1 MTIRF
6 RRRRLLGGGLAALL
20 VGGAVAFASWDVC
33 LSAWVLRGVKVPSC
47 PDGQFRQVVE
57 VHGSGLARGDTG
69 QVMVVT
75 HALAPHPESG
85 QLMKAPVTKGT
96 AAVFLVDGEGK
107 ETPLPLSKE
116 TDWKRT
122 QDDRSL
128 SARVVLPEVPDGD
141 YQFRARVTSPLGT
154 DSVDAPLPLY
164 ANALAHVLT
173 DRPLYEPGHEVLFRA
188 VVLRAKDLAPLDGR
202 PGTWVVRDSTGE
214 VVLEERAP
222 AGPWGVVAGRFPLD
236 RGAPQGSWTVSW
248 VSGGAQASASFE
260 VKPFTLPRFRVEAR
274 SARPFWRAD
283 EVPVVDGQVTYASG
297 APVADVEVGLTWN
310 IHGDWPAPTEW
321 HAGGLPDRARTDAAG
336 RFRLSLPRVP
346 LDLRGQAQLVARLVA
361 RDAAGD
367 RIEGGVSLLLSEDA
381 LQVSAVTEVEGGLA
395 PGFNNR
401 VYVRATTAAGQVLP
415 GTELTVKRAWD
426 PRDEGVRALTDED
439 GVAVF
444 QLDPGP
450 PVNVVVPPM
459 PVRPPPPEPTVR
471 LGQTRNL
478 LAPETEASLE
488 DLLALEKGLA
498 ALEPCARFVTREDGE
513 MEVALGL
520 RVSASGAVVDVVT
533 GEEGALP
540 ACVASAL
547 RTRVLPA
554 GRERVFQVSLAI
566 MDPGLPELEVEVE
579 AAIGAPEM
587 LVAALSDAALDART
601 CLPRDLGMEAPL
613 PAALSWRLG
622 KRGLE
627 SLTWVTLPKQSN
639 ALAASALPCIQERFA
654 RVRLPEAEYR
664 QNALGVG
671 HLTARLSGEKG
682 RQAVSQAT
690 TFLGYE
696 LKVSGTQRGE
706 VVGET
711 KLVLR
716 PAEVPPTRLRATP
729 VLARGGEEVRIEL
742 MRGPQ
747 FEGPLPDTL
756 VLQAGNQRM
765 EEKVDKATRSVRFKL
780 PEDFEGWAMTYWEG
794 AQGRVYVAPRA
805 QLSVE
810 VTPDKQRYAPG
821 ELARLQLQTRVDG
834 QDGPAAVGLFG
845 VDETLAQ
852 LAPLPGPDALGQLRP
867 VPTVA
872 SPAFGVLDG
881 QALAMGRIRGA
892 NAASA
897 AVLRV
902 SDVPRREHTEPR
914 VTVNAVTAFEPES
927 ELTEP
932 FYAVLAE
939 LHAQVRAW
947 EEKAPQGQTLDP
959 AGMARLWEGALAAC
973 EKRGDKVRDAF
984 GRRLKLSRLPVDL
997 LALTDPR
1004 AVVSSGTRLPE
1015 DVENWNAWVA
1025 REAP

>member
-33 LSAWVLRGVKVPSC
+33 LSAWVLQGVKVPSC

-57 VHGSGLARGDTG
+57 VHGTGLARGNTA
-69 QVMVVT
+69 QVLVVA

-85 QLMKAPVTKGT
+85 QMMKAPVTKGS
-96 AAVFLVDGEGK
+96 AAVFLVDAEGK
-107 ETPLPLSKE
+107 ETPLPLAKE
-116 TDWKRT
+116 SDWTRSQGDRT
-122 QDDRSL
+122 L
-128 SARVVLPEVPDGD
+128 SARVVLPDVPDGD
-141 YQFRARVTSPLGT
+141 YRLRARVTSPLGT

-188 VVLRAKDLAPLDGR
+188 VALRAQDLAPLDGR

-236 RGAPQGSWTVSW
+236 RGAPQGTWTVNW
-248 VSGGAQASASFE
+248 TSGGAQASASFE
-260 VKPFTLPRFRVEAR
+260 VKPFTLPRFRVEAH

-283 EVPVVDGQVTYASG
+283 EVPVVDGQVMYASG
-297 APVADVEVGLTWN
+297 APVADVEVGLTWD

-321 HAGGLPDRARTDAAG
+321 QAGGLPTRARTDAAG
-336 RFRLSLPRVP
+336 RFRVSLPRVP
-346 LDLRGQAQLVARLVA
+346 MDLRGQAQLVARLVA

-367 RIEGGVSLLLSEDA
+367 RIEGGVSLLLAEDA

-395 PGFNNR
+395 QGFNNR

-426 PRDEGVRALTDED
+426 PRDEGVHATTDED

-444 QLDPGP
+444 QLDPGA

-459 PVRPPPPEPTVR
+459 PVRPPLPEPTVR
-471 LGQTRNL
+471 LGQTRSL
-478 LAPETEASLE
+478 LAPEMDASLE
-488 DLLALEKGLA
+488 DLLALER
-498 ALEPCARFVTREDGE
+498 ALPSIEPCARFVTREHGE
-513 MEVALGL
+513 VDVELGL
-520 RVSASGAVVDVVT
+520 RVSASGAVLDVVT
-533 GEEGALP
+533 GEGSLP

-554 GRERVFQVSLAI
+554 GRERIFQVSLELR
-566 MDPGLPELEVEVE
+566 DPGLPELEVEVE
-579 AAIGAPEM
+579 SAYGAPET
-587 LVAALSDAALDART
+587 LVAALADAARDARA
-601 CLPRDLGMEAPL
+601 CLPRSLGEQAPL

-627 SLTWVTLPKQSN
+627 SLTWVPLPKQSG
-639 ALAASALPCIQERFA
+639 ALAASAMPCIQERFA
-654 RVRLPEAEYR
+654 RVRLPAFARPVE
-664 QNALGVG
+664 ALGVVR
-671 HLTARLSGEKG
+671 LTVHPTGEQG
-682 RQAVSQAT
+682 RQAVSHAT

-696 LKVSGTQRGE
+696 LKVSGTQGGE
-706 VVGET
+706 SVGET

-716 PAEVPPTRLRATP
+716 PAEVPLTRLRATP

-780 PEDFEGWAMTYWEG
+780 PEDFEGWALSYWEG
-794 AQGRVYVAPRA
+794 AQSRVYVAPRA

-852 LAPLPGPDALGQLRP
+852 LAPLPGPDAMGRLRP
-867 VPTVA
+867 APTVA

-892 NAASA
+892 NAGSA

-902 SDVPRREHTEPR
+902 SDVPRREHTQPR
-914 VTVNAVTAFEPES
+914 VSVNAVMPFEPES

-932 FYAVLAE
+932 FYAVLGE
-939 LHAQVRAW
+939 LHAQVRTW
-947 EEKAPQGQTLDP
+947 EEKAPAGQTLDP

-973 EKRGDKVRDAF
+973 EKRGDKVTDAF

>member
-69 QVMVVT
+69 QVFVVT

-85 QLMKAPVTKGT
+85 QMMKAPVTKAT
-96 AAVFLVDGEGK
+96 AAMFLVDGAGK
-107 ETPLPLSKE
+107 ETPLPLAQE
-116 TDWKRT
+116 TDWTRT
-122 QDDRSL
+122 QDDRGL
-128 SARVVLPEVPDGD
+128 SARVVVPEVPDGD
-141 YQFRARVTSPLGT
+141 YQLRARVTSPLGT
-154 DSVDAPLPLY
+154 DTVDAPLPLY

-236 RGAPQGSWTVSW
+236 RGAPQGTWTVNW

-297 APVADVEVGLTWN
+297 APVAAVEVSLTWDVQ
-310 IHGDWPAPTEW
+310 GDWPAPTEW
-321 HAGGLPDRARTDAAG
+321 QTGGLPDRARTDAAG

-346 LDLRGQAQLVARLVA
+346 MDLRGQARLVARLVA

-367 RIEGGVSLLLSEDA
+367 RIVGGVSLLLAEDA

-426 PRDEGVRALTDED
+426 PRDEGVRAVTDED

-471 LGQTRNL
+471 LGQTRSL
-478 LAPETEASLE
+478 LAPGMEASLE
-488 DLLALEKGLA
+488 DLLALEK
-498 ALEPCARFVTREDGE
+498 ALPALVPCARFVTREQGE
-513 MEVALGL
+513 LDVELGL
-520 RVSASGAVVDVVT
+520 RVSASGAVLDVVT
-533 GEEGALP
+533 GASPLP
-540 ACVASAL
+540 ACVASVL
-547 RTRVLPA
+547 RSRTLPA
-554 GRERVFQVSLAI
+554 GRERVLQVDLSVR
-566 MDPGLPELEVEVE
+566 DPGLPELELEVDS
-579 AAIGAPEM
+579 AHGAPES
-587 LVAALSDAALDART
+587 LVAALADAARDARA
-601 CLPRDLGMEAPL
+601 CLPRDLSMEAPL

-627 SLTWVTLPKQSN
+627 SLTWVTLPKQSG

-654 RVRLPEAEYR
+654 RVRLSDAARTED
-664 QNALGVG
+664 ALGVA
-671 HLTARLSGEKG
+671 HLTAQPSAGMG
-682 RQAVSQAT
+682 RQGVAQAT

-696 LKVSGTQRGE
+696 LKVSGTQGGE
-706 VVGET
+706 AVGET

-742 MRGPQ
+742 LRGPR
-747 FEGPLPDTL
+747 FAGPLPDTL
-756 VLQAGNQRM
+756 VLQAGNQRL
-765 EEKVDKATRSVRFKL
+765 EAKVDKATRSVRFKL
-780 PEDFEGWAMTYWEG
+780 PEDFEGWAMTAWEG

-810 VTPDKQRYAPG
+810 VTPDKPRYAPG
-821 ELARLQLQTRVDG
+821 ELARLQLRTRVDG

-867 VPTVA
+867 VPTVS

-932 FYAVLAE
+932 FYTVLGE

-947 EEKAPQGQTLDP
+947 EEKAPEGQTLDP

-973 EKRGDKVRDAF
+973 EQRGDKVTDAF